1 MQKRPYLGWQTT
13 LMVCIRRQHG
23 QSGSGIA
30 ESGRRALL
38 SGASALPFAAIQ
50 CIGNFRS
57 KDMTTDCQFGASS
70 NRLDVGIVGRAKG
83 FVCCVIE
90 RKSGQR
96 ICGELAHS
104 HSLASASASKSWAL
118 KTQKW
123 REQSPTNGMREPHVT
138 KWKLIAIAD
147 TYSTKQGRSDISG

>member
-1 MQKRPYLGWQTT
+1 MQDAKRPYLGWQTT

-38 SGASALPFAAIQ
+38 SDASALPFAAIQ

-104 HSLASASASKSWAL
+104 HSYSLASASASKSGGSKDAEIARAKSNKRNERTPRNKMEAYRYRRYVQC
-118 KTQKW
+118 KTG
-123 REQSPTNGMREPHVT
+123 P
-138 KWKLIAIAD
+138 I
-147 TYSTKQGRSDISG
+147 